1 MLNLQDEHRE
11 GITST
16 IVWLKT
22 TGTLLP
28 ARLPRDTNS
37 TKSIS
42 SSPQIRRM
50 KMAGGSILTS
60 CIHAQN
66 TNFTIRLLPR
76 SLMILI
82 PNYQEIMIT
91 KAT

>member
-42 SSPQIRRM
+42 SSPQIRQI
-50 KMAGGSILTS
+50 KMAGGSI
-60 CIHAQN
+60 
-66 TNFTIRLLPR
+66 FDFVYPR
-76 SLMILI
+76 SEHQFYDPIVAKITHDFNPKL
-82 PNYQEIMIT
+82 PGNYDH
-91 KAT
+91 